1 MTVRLTTQP
10 LVVAPLLAAVQS
22 EANGGTALFLGTV
35 RRSAEDGEVAGI
47 AYSAYEA
54 MAEEELERIVS
65 EAREHWPG
73 AAVDVRHRLG
83 YVATGEASV
92 AVAAAA
98 PHRADA
104 GVLGGQ
110 RSGRPNPRGFQRGR
124 ALHPGETAAGHQ
136 LGQNLTDPLR
146 TSRHEFHR
154 SPFSSHSRASG
165 MTT

>member
-104 GVLGGQ
+104 FAACRWVVDEVKRRAPIWKKEHLDGG
-110 RSGRPNPRGFQRGR
+110 
-124 ALHPGETAAGHQ
+124 AARWVEPAH
-136 LGQNLTDPLR
+136 
-146 TSRHEFHR
+146 
-154 SPFSSHSRASG
+154 A
-165 MTT
+165 